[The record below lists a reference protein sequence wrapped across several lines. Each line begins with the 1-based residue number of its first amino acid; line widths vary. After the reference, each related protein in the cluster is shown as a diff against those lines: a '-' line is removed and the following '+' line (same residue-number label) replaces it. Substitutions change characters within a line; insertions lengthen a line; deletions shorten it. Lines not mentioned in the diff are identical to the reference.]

1 LSQDLIS
8 RVPSEQDSFAV
19 LFRRILPAAVGLL
32 PRLDLPRRAILHRQH
47 NAFVHDNRG
56 SLSKPALPD
65 EIWTQ
70 QNEEKSDAE
79 DHLRLDPQHRDQFTS
94 ELDVLEGEPSHF
106 PFFFYVTARIIL
118 LIKVFLFSYLLFT
131 APSFHLSLSSTFH
144 YVLAD
149 IR

>member
-1 LSQDLIS
+1 M
-8 RVPSEQDSFAV
+8 
-19 LFRRILPAAVGLL
+19 
-32 PRLDLPRRAILHRQH
+32 
-47 NAFVHDNRG
+47 HDKRG

-106 PFFFYVTARIIL
+106 PFL
-118 LIKVFLFSYLLFT
+118 LRDRENYFINQSLSFSYLLFT
-131 APSFHLSLSSTFH
+131 APSFHFSLSSTFH

>member
-1 LSQDLIS
+1 MSQDLIS

-47 NAFVHDNRG
+47 NAFVHDKRG

-70 QNEEKSDAE
+70 QDEEKSDAE

-106 PFFFYVTARIIL
+106 RFLLSRSSARIIL
-118 LIKVFLFSYLLFT
+118 LIKV
-131 APSFHLSLSSTFH
+131 SF
-144 YVLAD
+144 
-149 IR
+149 